1 MFCVLLIKKKR
12 KEERKTNINSITCEI
27 KDNQHAA
34 SSYINIIIYMYN

>member
-1 MFCVLLIKKKR
+1 MFCVLLIKKK
-12 KEERKTNINSITCEI
+12 KEKRKTNINSITCEI